1 MKFYAILLLALMAS
15 GATAS
20 ARALTFEQT
29 WQKVLQQHPLVSAA
43 NNRLAAADFKREKA
57 GLRPNPRLLFEA
69 ENLYGSGEYERA
81 GQAETAVMAEQTF
94 ERGGKRAARS
104 RLSEQQLAGQQL
116 ESRRQLRLLRQEVRR
131 QFNRVLLAQERLQLT
146 QTQQQLASQNTQ
158 TVARLHE
165 AGAATS
171 DDLARAR
178 LQLQSTELELTR
190 MRQQRLNASQQL
202 AALWGDMYHTGVIEA
217 EGPLLF
223 INEPL
228 TINQALAPLDS
239 GIDQKIAEQHI
250 RAQQA
255 EVNLEK
261 ANAKVDVTVA
271 AGVRRFSA
279 SDEYAFTV
287 GASVPLP
294 IFNNNQAGINGAYAQ
309 MRAAQQDADYVKRQV
324 SAQVLAAFRRWQQ
337 ADQALTTLEA
347 DILPAA
353 ENVLSATRKAY
364 ERGSYSYLQVLDA
377 QDSLLRAQ
385 RQRLDLRADSAD
397 AMTLLERYI
406 EPLDP
411 IAALSAT
418 TIAQPEATP

>member
-43 NNRLAAADFKREKA
+43 NNRLAAADFKRAKA
-57 GLRPNPRLLFEA
+57 GLRPNPRLIFEA

-202 AALWGDMYHTGVIEA
+202 AALWGDMYHTDVIEA

-287 GASVPLP
+287 GASVPLQ

-385 RQRLDLRADSAD
+385 RQRLDLRADAAD